1 MKTLLGTIAILT
13 AVLLLGGCQSAPES
27 APPAETATPEPAPPA
42 EPEVKEDP
50 TPDAVVATGAF
61 MGRSGKP
68 MAGAKLVLGTIEGD
82 TMYPDTLVKLAQD
95 IDTITVDKE
104 GKFEFKGFEPGK
116 YTVLYLPR
124 GGGSLFPNELRVKV
138 LGGTM
143 DSIAPLLIDAEL
155 GKTRPLKQR
164 KWGRH
169 FILLKGHTLYSK
181 GAKMNAWN
189 ATVKVNPRGPYLELR
204 RSRIWSQDL
213 EDNSEI
219 ELEAWGY

>member
-1 MKTLLGTIAILT
+1 MIALLIV
-13 AVLLLGGCQSAPES
+13 VLVLGACQSGTDS
-27 APPAETATPEPAPPA
+27 APPAETATPEAAAPPP

-50 TPDAVVATGAF
+50 TPDAVVATGTF
-61 MGRSGKP
+61 VGRSGKP
-68 MAGAKLVLGTIEGD
+68 MAGAKLVLGTISGD
-82 TMYPDTLVKLAQD
+82 TQYPDTLVKLARNVN
-95 IDTITVDKE
+95 TVTADKE
-104 GKFEFKGFEPGK
+104 GKFQFKGFEPGK

-143 DSIAPLLIDAEL
+143 DSIAPLLKDAEL
-155 GKTRPLKQR
+155 GKTRPLSER

-169 FILLKGHTLYSK
+169 FVLLKGHTLFSK
-181 GAKMNAWN
+181 GPKMTVWN
-189 ATVKVNPRGPYLELR
+189 ATVRVNPRGPYLEMR
-204 RSRIWSQDL
+204 EGRVWNTDL